1 MFVTAACRTVLPKT
15 MPMMTHLYRPGNLLS
30 KSPFQ
35 QQTRAYV
42 LDPFLTTTESKYY
55 PKSQNMATVP
65 VKDYDRRCSLGD
77 YLFGGNVE
85 NYQLIDSAEVRKKMP
100 ILTTLEAQYKVR
112 FELYKGPD
120 QYPVGYEFTS
130 RIFGRE
136 KVNTYQ
142 MHMYALNQLERHSGD
157 STSKTQ
163 AAIEAAVVSCSG
175 KENTVVRA
183 IYNVHSDK
191 TYTMGAIATAE
202 NLFNQGLASFGQLVV
217 ATHVQNLGVVAK
229 NDKFQ
234 DYTVLGSTAFS
245 KLPRDVDSIISHY
258 HRRFEER
265 MQSGRVK
272 PVEEPAKVFVSPMA
286 FGVN

>member
-15 MPMMTHLYRPGNLLS
+15 MPMMTHLYRPGHLLS

-35 QQTRAYV
+35 QQTRTYV
-42 LDPFLTTTESKYY
+42 LDPFLTTTGRKYH
-55 PKSQNMATVP
+55 PKSQDMGSLP
-65 VKDYDRRCSLGD
+65 VKDYDNKYSLGD
-77 YLFGGNVE
+77 CFFGRNIE
-85 NYQLIDSAEVRKKMP
+85 NYQHIESAKLREKMP
-100 ILTTLEAQYKVR
+100 ILATLEARYNVR

-136 KVNTYQ
+136 KCNTYE
-142 MHMYALNQLERHSGD
+142 MHVYTLNQLATYSENTIPTAPD
-157 STSKTQ
+157 
-163 AAIEAAVVSCSG
+163 AIAAAVLKCSG
-175 KENTVVRA
+175 TENTVVRA
-183 IYNVHSDK
+183 IYNVHSDQ
-191 TYTMGAIATAE
+191 TYTMGAIGTAE

-217 ATHVQNLGVVAK
+217 AAHVQDLGVVAK

-245 KLPRDVDSIISHY
+245 KLPREVDSIISHY

-265 MQSGRVK
+265 MQSGLVK